1 MGLTGSMDRLLQRL
15 TKKLQ
20 LKTQVV
26 VRVGDGFGLMVHFMP
41 SGHCTEACYK
51 LTAVDHLWRF
61 SNKIRCCWFL
71 CWPIGQICL
80 QKRFIFLTCQ
90 EKPICSSFLT
100 TKFSVANNFFAFNF
114 FFFHFKVFTVN
125 CLQNNYIKFK
135 G

>member
-1 MGLTGSMDRLLQRL
+1 
-15 TKKLQ
+15 
-20 LKTQVV
+20 
-26 VRVGDGFGLMVHFMP
+26 MP

-100 TKFSVANNFFAFNF
+100 TQFSVANNFYAFNIF
-114 FFFHFKVFTVN
+114 FILKYLRWIVCKIITSNLRGRVIHISKSCKKYSEELSKKLSKKSHRISYVGN
-125 CLQNNYIKFK
+125 CQ
-135 G
+135 